1 MLGTVLL
8 VHARRENLSFEDH
21 LKALAQGYLTVAE
34 QALSRRVQDYAWWD
48 EAVERIGTPDRLDSA
63 WAERNLGDDVHPV
76 LGINGAYVLDRNGA
90 VLFASHSDEEVRTE
104 DHGALAVFAH
114 HARLGQGRPP
124 RPAAGIVLVDGQLHL
139 AAATPLT
146 VFDTERP
153 PPVAPS
159 TILVF
164 TAPLSEALAPA
175 AKLERWFGHL
185 VPAQPDAEGL
195 SIPLTDID
203 GRPLGSL
210 AWTAERPGTAFLR
223 VSLPI
228 LALGLLVMG
237 AAIDRLWRRVREH
250 AAVLE
255 RRNQALTESERR
267 FQTLVRT
274 VPVGLFRTDGLGR
287 CRYVNDRCT
296 RFARLADAESDGLL
310 FLRAAHPDD
319 RARVAALWHDAV
331 LRGEPFQAELR
342 TTAADGEVC
351 WVAVEAQPQHND
363 QGMLVG
369 FLGSIADITALKRA
383 QEELTGREEL
393 LRGIADGVPALIG
406 YIDAEGIYRFHNARI
421 EDWYGIPASEV
432 IGRPVRAVLG
442 EDLHARLK
450 PQFDA
455 AFAGRAVM
463 TAEEHV
469 RLGSG
474 PERTLSIQ
482 GIPHHNAHGA
492 VAGLFVLS
500 TDVTE
505 RHRIENELAEA
516 RDRAEAANHA
526 KTRFLAAASHDLR
539 QPLHALGLF
548 LDLLANKELTPPQRD
563 LLDRAR
569 QSFQGTEELLS
580 LLLDISRL
588 EAGAVEPNVGPVD
601 LPDLFE
607 RLEAQFAL
615 EAGNRG
621 LRLRFHP
628 LPENVVSDGVLLER
642 VLRNLVTN
650 ALRYTEAGGVLIGG
664 RRVGR
669 FVRIEVWDTGSGIAP
684 EQLGHI
690 FEEFY
695 QVGNPE
701 RDARRGLGL
710 GLAIVNRVAQL
721 LGHPVTVRSR
731 VGRGSVFS
739 ISVPLAEEVVSETV
753 KVPERAGGPEAG
765 DALERLAG
773 HRVAVVDDN
782 PQALGA
788 LRHFLEAL
796 DIEAVAAE
804 TGEALIESLAEG
816 GAPDAIIADLRL
828 RGGVDGTDVIAEV
841 RRMYGRNL
849 PGLLLTGDTAPERVR
864 QAVDSGN
871 DLLHKPVRP
880 EALIEAL
887 TRALLPAKPV

>member
-1 MLGTVLL
+1 MLGLVLGTVLL
-8 VHARRENLSFEDH
+8 VHARRENLSFEEH
-21 LKALAQGYLTVAE
+21 LKALAQGYLAIAE

-48 EAVERIGTPDRLDSA
+48 EAVEHIGAPDRLDTA
-63 WAERNLGDDVHPV
+63 WAERNIGADNHVV
-76 LGINGAYVLDRNGA
+76 LGIDGAYVLDRNGA

-104 DHGALAVFAH
+104 DHRALTVFAH

-124 RPAAGIVLVDGQLHL
+124 RPAAGILLVDGQLHL

-159 TILVF
+159 NILVF
-164 TAPLSEALAPA
+164 TSPLSEALAPA

-185 VPAQPDAEGL
+185 VPGKSNAEGL
-195 SIPLTDID
+195 SIPLTGID

-210 AWTAERPGTAFLR
+210 AWTAERPGTAFLW
-223 VSLPI
+223 VSLPT

-237 AAIDRLWRRVREH
+237 VVIDRLWRRVREH
-250 AAVLE
+250 ATALE
-255 RRNQALTESERR
+255 LRNDALTESERR
-267 FQTLVRT
+267 FQALVRA
-274 VPVGLFRTDGLGR
+274 VPVGLFRTDGQGQ
-287 CRYVNDRCT
+287 CSYVNDRCT
-296 RFARLADAESDGLL
+296 RFARLADEQSDGLL
-310 FLRAAHPDD
+310 FLRAAHPED
-319 RARVAALWHDAV
+319 RARVAILWHDAV
-331 LRGEPFQAELR
+331 LRGESFQAELR

-351 WVAVEAQPQHND
+351 WVAVEAQPQYND

-383 QEELTGREEL
+383 QEELTRREEL

-406 YIDAEGIYRFHNARI
+406 YIDADGIYRFHNTRI
-421 EDWYGIPASEV
+421 EDWYGVPV
-432 IGRPVRAVLG
+432 PKVVGRPVRAVLG
-442 EDLHARLK
+442 EDLYARLK

-463 TAEEHV
+463 TAEEQV
-469 RLGSG
+469 RLGNG

-482 GIPHHNAHGA
+482 GIPHRNAQGA

-505 RHRIENELAEA
+505 RHRIERELAEA

-548 LDLLANKELTPPQRD
+548 LDLLANKELAPPQRE

-650 ALRYTEAGGVLIGG
+650 ALRYTEAGGVLIGC

-669 FVRIEVWDTGSGIAP
+669 FARIEVWDTGSGIAP
-684 EQLGHI
+684 EQLDHI

-721 LGHPVTVRSR
+721 LGHPVAVRSR

-739 ISVPLAEEVVSETV
+739 ISVPLADEAV
-753 KVPERAGGPEAG
+753 KEPEHAEGPDAG

-782 PQALGA
+782 PQALAA

-804 TGEALIESLAEG
+804 TGEALIEALAEG

-841 RRMYGRNL
+841 RQIYGRNL

-880 EALIEAL
+880 EALIDAL
-887 TRALLPAKPV
+887 TRALLPVKPV